1 MRVALVHD
9 WLVTY
14 RGGEKVLAAIAEL
27 YPGADLFT
35 LIHKSGPFPKVLE
48 NRPIHTSF
56 LQRVPGINRRY
67 RYFLPFFPA
76 AVEALDLRGFDL
88 VISSSHCVAKGI
100 RKPEGARH
108 LSYVHAPMR
117 YMWDRFDDYFGK
129 SRASWVTRAA
139 AHLVRPRLQ
148 SWDRQ
153 SSRGVDRFLANSRY
167 VAHKIDCLYGREA
180 FVVPPPV
187 ELERFAQVPLEAG
200 GQGGYFLWVGALA
213 PYKRLDIALE
223 AFRRLKLPLW
233 VVGSGQEEARLRAE
247 LPPNAKMIG
256 QISDEEL
263 SRVYHQARALVFTAD
278 EDFGIAPL
286 EAQAAGRPV
295 IALRKGGALETLT
308 SATALFFDEQTPE
321 ALEEAVIAFD
331 RWEQDFQPTAARAQA
346 SRFTKETF
354 QSRFLEQ
361 VQQLMSAPTAR
372 GQPAPR
378 ATA

>member
-117 YMWDRFDDYFGK
+117 YMWDRFEDYFGK
-129 SRASWVTRAA
+129 SRASFVTRAA
-139 AHLVRPRLQ
+139 AHLVRPGLQ
-148 SWDRQ
+148 FWDRR
-153 SSRGVDRFLANSRY
+153 SSKGVDRFLANSRY
-167 VAHKIDCLYGREA
+167 VADKIDRYYGREA
-180 FVVPPPV
+180 FVLPPPV
-187 ELERFAQVPLEAG
+187 ELERFRE
-200 GQGGYFLWVGALA
+200 
-213 PYKRLDIALE
+213 
-223 AFRRLKLPLW
+223 LKLPLW

-263 SRVYHQARALVFTAD
+263 SRVYQDARALVFTAN

-295 IALRKGGALETLT
+295 IALRRGGALETLT
-308 SATALFFDEQTPE
+308 SATALFFDEQTPQ
-321 ALEEAVIAFD
+321 ALEA
-331 RWEQDFQPTAARAQA
+331 
-346 SRFTKETF
+346 
-354 QSRFLEQ
+354 
-361 VQQLMSAPTAR
+361 
-372 GQPAPR
+372 
-378 ATA
+378 